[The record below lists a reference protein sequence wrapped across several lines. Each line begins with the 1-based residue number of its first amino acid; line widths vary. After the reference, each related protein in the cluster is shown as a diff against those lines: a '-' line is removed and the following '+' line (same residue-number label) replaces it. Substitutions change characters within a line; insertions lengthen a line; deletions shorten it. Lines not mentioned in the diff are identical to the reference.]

1 MSIGIDYRL
10 FWHLN
15 PTKLKP
21 FAEADELKQKNKLKE
36 QELISYMHNIYTLR
50 AIGACLS
57 KKSKYPEK
65 PLNILASDKKQDKEL
80 TEDEIKRQ
88 REALILNL
96 QIMQA
101 NYELSKN
108 EEREPS

>member
-1 MSIGIDYRL
+1 M
-10 FWHLN
+10 
-15 PTKLKP
+15 
-21 FAEADELKQKNKLKE
+21 KQKNMLKE

-65 PLNILASDKKQDKEL
+65 PLNILDVDKKQDKEL

-88 REALILNL
+88 RESLMLQL
-96 QIMQA
+96 QIMQT
-101 NYELSKN
+101 NYELNKN